1 LVVEIGIGTMWQMKY
16 LGHKH
21 IIHYRKVINATNK
34 KTQNISL
41 IEWHRKNKLI
51 VNKIFTV
58 KCQSVNLTQEMNYE
72 SIEFSQNENDQWR
85 KKRLHKTEDLL

>member
-1 LVVEIGIGTMWQMKY
+1 MKY